1 MKYLSITRSTTLLS
15 LFAVVAILSSCQ
27 KEQGPVSYA
36 NRQTKVDTEDLR
48 TAERIVANLPEIGI
62 VSEDRSTVY
71 KFNLNTREF
80 SFSDPNPGWN
90 FSNSDEVVFY
100 PYNDGGGILFIGA
113 GSIGSNTGGTVVAG
127 ETALDVNYTFCFS
140 ASDEALGLDLFDF
153 GGDSFDG
160 VSIVLGI
167 AGDFE
172 ALAEGEVDED
182 ATFEDFFQGFA
193 MYIVYDNEASGSYE
207 ILNWLED
214 LDEDSDELAG
224 HGFAYV
230 IDFVNFSIYLSASGD
245 LDVSGGQISFSGEY
259 LGLLDLFLEF
269 TDEEEGEPE
278 FSVVSGFGTM
288 GCN

>member
-27 KEQGPVSYA
+27 KEQGDVSYA

-113 GSIGSNTGGTVVAG
+113 GSIGANTGGTVVAG

-140 ASDEALGLDLFDF
+140 ASDEALGLDLFDL

-160 VSIVLGI
+160 VSVVLGI

-172 ALAEGEVDED
+172 ALAEGEVEED

-207 ILNWLED
+207 ILNWIED
-214 LDEDSDELAG
+214 LDEDPDQLEG

-230 IDFVNFSIYLSASGD
+230 LDFVDFNIYLSSSGD
-245 LDVSGGQISFSGEY
+245 LNVSGGQISFSGEY

-269 TDEEEGEPE
+269 TEEGEDEPE
-278 FSVVSGFGTM
+278 FAIVSGFGTM

>member
-1 MKYLSITRSTTLLS
+1 MKYLSITRSTALLS
-15 LFAVVAILSSCQ
+15 LFAVVTILTSCQ

-140 ASDEALGLDLFDF
+140 ASDEALGLDLFDL

-160 VSIVLGI
+160 VSVVLGI

-172 ALAEGEVDED
+172 ALADGEVDED
-182 ATFEDFFQGFA
+182 ASFEDFFQGFA

-214 LDEDSDELAG
+214 LEEDPDQLEG

-230 IDFVNFSIYLSASGD
+230 LDFTNLSIYLSASGD

-259 LGLLDLFLEF
+259 LGLLDLFLDF
-269 TDEEEGEPE
+269 TEDEGEPE
-278 FSVVSGFGTM
+278 FAIVSGFGTM